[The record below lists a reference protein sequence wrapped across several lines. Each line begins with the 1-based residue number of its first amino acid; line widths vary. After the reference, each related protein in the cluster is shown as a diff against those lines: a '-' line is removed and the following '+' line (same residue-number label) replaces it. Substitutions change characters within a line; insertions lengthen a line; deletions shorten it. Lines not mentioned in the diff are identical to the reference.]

1 MLINHNNNRSVDP
14 IKEQSQSLVNNNL
27 IINNLLGGNQQ
38 QMINE
43 EPDES
48 ESQENSAQKIDEQ
61 DMKKSVPAV
70 FDVSFNNKCI
80 GVAHE

>member
-1 MLINHNNNRSVDP
+1 MLINHNNKSINP
-14 IKEQSQSLVNNNL
+14 IKESQSLVNNNQ
-27 IINNLLGGNQQ
+27 IINNLLAGNQQ
-38 QMINE
+38 LINE

-48 ESQENSAQKIDEQ
+48 ESQENSAQKIDEK